1 MYDPVAHI
9 KAGATG
15 ITGTIRNLKD
25 NEQVHTADAD
35 NRFVTDALEQ
45 NRREGLRLTVQAR
58 LFVLAILALLMVT
71 RIPWPESG
79 YYVLF
84 IIGFALVGWMQLY
97 FGRIGYQRVAVAA
110 LMLDAVLLTYMMLGP
125 NPWSVADWP
134 TATIYKFS
142 GWRYLFVFLA
152 AATIGHS
159 WRVILAFG
167 AWMAFVWLVAAGAVS
182 RFGIQMPEITRQLNE
197 ALESEALAR
206 VLDPNRIF
214 WSARIADAVVLALV
228 AAVLAVNAWRR
239 NKLVLAQA
247 ELVRE
252 RANLSRHFAPSMVD
266 LMANRDKPFGEIRS
280 QTVVIVF
287 ADIVGFTAFAERTEP
302 ETAIRLLRQ
311 FHEQMENIIFRHE
324 GTLDKFLGD
333 GVMASFGTPDV
344 RKDDAQRAL
353 ACVKDMVD
361 VVLPDGLRVAV
372 GAHRGEVVLGDVGSE
387 RRLEFATIGDT
398 VNVAARLEAATREA
412 GVRALVSDACVREAE
427 NRERFDH
434 HGPLKLRGRKEPIE
448 VWHLTHNQD

>member
-1 MYDPVAHI
+1 M
-9 KAGATG
+9 
-15 ITGTIRNLKD
+15 
-25 NEQVHTADAD
+25 
-35 NRFVTDALEQ
+35 TDALEQ
-45 NRREGLRLTVQAR
+45 NKLEGLRLTVQAR
-58 LFVLAILALLMVT
+58 FFVLAILALLLVT

-79 YYVLF
+79 YYLLFVL
-84 IIGFALVGWMQLY
+84 GFALVGWMQLH

-110 LMLDAVLLTYMMLGP
+110 LMFDAVLLTYMMLGP
-125 NPWSVADWP
+125 NPWSVAEWP
-134 TATIYKFS
+134 TATLYKFS

-152 AATIGHS
+152 VATIGHS
-159 WRVILAFG
+159 WRAILAFG
-167 AWMAFVWLVAAGAVS
+167 AWMAFVWLIAAGAIS

-197 ALESEALAR
+197 ALDSAALAR

-228 AAVLAVNAWRR
+228 AAILAVNAWRR

-252 RANLSRHFAPSMVD
+252 RSNLSRHFAPSMVD

-302 ETAIRLLRQ
+302 QAAIRLLRQ
-311 FHEQMENIIFRHE
+311 FHENMERIIFRHE

-344 RKDDAQRAL
+344 RPDDAKRAC
-353 ACVKDMVD
+353 ACVREMAEVI
-361 VVLPDGLRVAV
+361 LPEGLSISV
-372 GAHRGEVVLGDVGSE
+372 GAHRGDVVLGDVGSE

-412 GVRALVSDACVREAE
+412 GVRALVSDACLADAGDKNPFEY
-427 NRERFDH
+427 
-434 HGPLKLRGRKEPIE
+434 HGPLTLRGRKEPID
-448 VWHLTHNQD
+448 VWRLA